1 MESTLP
7 DQTTTTTTAKMEQ
20 KDLHQS
26 APKHLKGPFKLY
38 KQSAYPVTEDSRSAP
53 DIVDLCKIG
62 IRGESLSAKAR
73 NIAFRDF
80 MTSASLTEPA
90 SLKTQRQSSIP
101 SPDHELPFSESQLE
115 GSSYSSEV
123 IPGLMFFP
131 SLISPEIQE
140 ELIRRIVHRDLRDP
154 KHMTNL
160 HAHYDVEI
168 PPPETTSGESIVA
181 RPKDPTVHPKELN
194 YLEVMTKK
202 LRWITLGGQY
212 DWTNKVYPEE
222 EPPKF
227 PSDIANLVEGLFPDM
242 EPQAAIVNFYSP
254 KDTLQLHRDGAESVD
269 RGLVSIS
276 LGCDCIF
283 MIALENPKSDKDHI
297 AIRLRSGDVL
307 YMKEESRFAWHG
319 VPKIISGTCPEYLA
333 QLKLDIKDFPQF
345 MVDKRINLNVR
356 QVGERKSES

>member
-1 MESTLP
+1 MEEEGALP
-7 DQTTTTTTAKMEQ
+7 DRIITSNTAKMEQ
-20 KDLHQS
+20 KDLHMS
-26 APKHLKGPFKLY
+26 APKHLKEVFKLY
-38 KQSAYPVTEDSRSAP
+38 KQASYAAAQDSHSAAGIDDV
-53 DIVDLCKIG
+53 CKIG
-62 IRGESLSAKAR
+62 IPGKSVVGKAR
-73 NIAFRDF
+73 NLIFKDF
-80 MTSASLTEPA
+80 MNPVPSIEPM
-90 SLKTQRQSSIP
+90 
-101 SPDHELPFSESQLE
+101 SPNYELPLSESQLDVSPY
-115 GSSYSSEV
+115 GSEV
-123 IPGLMFFP
+123 IPGLKVFP
-131 SLISPEIQE
+131 SLIPAKVQE
-140 ELIRRIVHRDLRDP
+140 ELIRRIVHRDLLDP

-160 HAHYDVEI
+160 HAHYDVEF
-168 PPPETTSGESIVA
+168 PPPETASWDSIVA
-181 RPKDPTVHPKELN
+181 TPKDPTVHPRALN

-227 PSDIANLVEGLFPDM
+227 PSDIANLVGGLFPDM

-283 MIALENPKSDKDHI
+283 MIALGNPKSDKDHI

-307 YMKEESRFAWHG
+307 YMQEESRFAWHG
-319 VPKIISGTCPEYLA
+319 VPKIIPGTCPEYLA
-333 QLKLDIKDFPQF
+333 QLKLNINNSSQF

-356 QVGERKSES
+356 QVRERKPAI